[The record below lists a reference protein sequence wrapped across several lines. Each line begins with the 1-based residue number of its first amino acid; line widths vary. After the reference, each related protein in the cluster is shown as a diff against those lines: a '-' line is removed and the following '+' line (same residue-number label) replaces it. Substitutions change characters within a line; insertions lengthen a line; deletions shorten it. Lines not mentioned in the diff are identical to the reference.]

1 MIAYPA
7 KIFYDHEDKIYNVRF
22 QDFPGCITYGE
33 TLDEAKKMA
42 RDALTG
48 VLEVLDSRKMIVP
61 ESSQLSEPDV
71 YYIEPEINVA
81 FAIWLKKERKKNGLT
96 QSDIA
101 KKLGISY
108 QAYQRIENPAHTNPT
123 LKTIHKLEEVFG
135 KRLIEV
141 NI

>member
-1 MIAYPA
+1 MIIYPA
-7 KIFYDHEDKIYNVRF
+7 KIVYDHEDKIYNVRF
-22 QDFPGCITYGE
+22 PDFPGCITCGK
-33 TLDEAKKMA
+33 TLDKAKAMA

-48 VLEVLDSRKMIVP
+48 VLAVLDSRKMIVP
-61 ESSQLSEPDV
+61 ESLQLSEPDT

-81 FAIWLKKERKKNGLT
+81 FAIWLKKEREKNNLT
-96 QSDIA
+96 QSDVA

-108 QAYQRIENPAHTNPT
+108 QAYQRIEDPARTNPT
-123 LKTIHKLEEVFG
+123 LKTIHKLEKVFG